1 MRKLSAGTHRHPGA
15 RESLHGAR
23 KLSFDRHSAC
33 NGRDTGQGIARIL
46 AAGSLRGPCASRRR
60 AAGIGIVALGTSTR
74 VQARR
79 WFDFRDSGWVRS
91 LSQFEIVVH
100 EAWIQTHFENSDNR
114 LFTRT
119 LARGGAF
126 RQRTKVAS
134 KVKDMVGFSSPLP
147 LCSRQLDSCR
157 SVPHLVRTLEQPCLF
172 TAVAIPG
179 SHTF

>member
-1 MRKLSAGTHRHPGA
+1 M
-15 RESLHGAR
+15 
-23 KLSFDRHSAC
+23 
-33 NGRDTGQGIARIL
+33 
-46 AAGSLRGPCASRRR
+46 
-60 AAGIGIVALGTSTR
+60 ALGTSTR

-134 KVKDMVGFSSPLP
+134 KVKDMVGLSLRLSRYVHASLIAVVLSTFS
-147 LCSRQLDSCR
+147 
-157 SVPHLVRTLEQPCLF
+157 
-172 TAVAIPG
+172 
-179 SHTF
+179 